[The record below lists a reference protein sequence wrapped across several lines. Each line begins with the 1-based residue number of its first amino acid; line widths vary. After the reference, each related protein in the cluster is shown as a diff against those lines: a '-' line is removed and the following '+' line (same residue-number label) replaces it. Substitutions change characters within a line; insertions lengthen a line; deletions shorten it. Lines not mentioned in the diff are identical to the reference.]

1 MQSAPKTYFM
11 TDSITKK
18 EELNQTFVLGDQ
30 LTKEQIS
37 FFGKYGFI
45 HFTNFFTPD
54 QVAKALTAMEEVE
67 KEWIRNNVTKVNGIP
82 IKYGTDENGNT
93 IVQRFAFASL
103 NSPVLHEFLADP
115 RLLALKDFVGNDC
128 RIGEYE
134 KDGLVI
140 SHYVN
145 TEESQLT
152 KLGWHT
158 DGMRDVFAGFRL
170 DPMVNVGISLDDS
183 PREKGGLRVLPGTH
197 KQNIYEFFFRKKH
210 FIDNRDD
217 KNEFAIETKAGDLTV
232 HHGRVWHRA
241 ALASVK
247 GAASKRRMM
256 YFPIIAGKF
265 KPKSEKSKTPIYH
278 HFQRVVR

>member
-1 MQSAPKTYFM
+1 M
-11 TDSITKK
+11 TKDDLKR
-18 EELNQTFVLGDQ
+18 TFVLGDK
-30 LTKEQIS
+30 LTPEQVS
-37 FFGKYGFI
+37 FFDQYGFI
-45 HFTNFFTPD
+45 HFTNFFSPD
-54 QVAKALTAMEEVE
+54 QVQAALTAMREVE
-67 KEWIRNNVTKVNGIP
+67 MEWLRNNVTKVNGIP

-103 NSPVLHEFLADP
+103 SSDVLHGFLADP
-115 RLLALKDFVGNDC
+115 RLLTLKEFVGEDC

-145 TEESQLT
+145 TDESQLT

-158 DGMRDVFAGFRL
+158 DGMRDLFAGFRL

-183 PREKGGLRVLPGTH
+183 PIEKGGLRVLPGSH
-197 KQNIYEFFFRKKH
+197 KQGLYELLFRKKH
-210 FIDNRDD
+210 FLDTSTD
-217 KNEFAIETKAGDLTV
+217 KNEFAVETRAGDLTV

-241 ALASVK
+241 ALATVQ

-278 HFQRVVR
+278 RFQRAVR

>member
-1 MQSAPKTYFM
+1 
-11 TDSITKK
+11 
-18 EELNQTFVLGDQ
+18 
-30 LTKEQIS
+30 
-37 FFGKYGFI
+37 
-45 HFTNFFTPD
+45 
-54 QVAKALTAMEEVE
+54 
-67 KEWIRNNVTKVNGIP
+67 NGIP
-82 IKYGTDENGNT
+82 IKYGVDENGNT

-103 NSPVLHEFLADP
+103 SSEVLHEFLADP
-115 RLLALKDFVGNDC
+115 RLLALKGFIGEDC

-145 TEESQLT
+145 VDESQLT

-158 DGMRDVFAGFRL
+158 DGMRDLFAGFRL
-170 DPMVNVGISLDDS
+170 DPMINIGISLDDS
-183 PREKGGLRVLPGTH
+183 PKEKGGLRILPGSH
-197 KQNIYEFFFRKKH
+197 KQNIYDFFFRKKH

-217 KNEFAIETKAGDLTV
+217 KNEFAVETKAGDLTV

-241 ALASVK
+241 ALATVK
-247 GAASKRRMM
+247 GVASKRRMF